1 MANDR
6 RFRSACYYQALDA
19 NDGDC
24 PTEVAK
30 LATRIVS
37 PHNRSGWIAPHA
49 GNERWNSIGRLLVAG
64 LQHGDFTMAKYPMP
78 TEQEL
83 QNQIMDLKA
92 EIVEL
97 SRIALERAGDAADM
111 ARHEGLTI
119 LAAVKEDPKTATS
132 IALTAGLLGVAIGWL
147 LGTASGSQQSRWHF

>member
-1 MANDR
+1 
-6 RFRSACYYQALDA
+6 
-19 NDGDC
+19 
-24 PTEVAK
+24 
-30 LATRIVS
+30 
-37 PHNRSGWIAPHA
+37 
-49 GNERWNSIGRLLVAG
+49 
-64 LQHGDFTMAKYPMP
+64 MAKYPMP

-97 SRIALERAGDAADM
+97 SRIASERAGDAADM
-111 ARHEGLTI
+111 ARDEGLTI